1 MKKVTLL
8 RSILT
13 TYDLKFQRKAK
24 KLFSKLGEPVKS
36 QFKEKLKKVLENP
49 HIEANRLYGPL
60 SGCYKI
66 KLKQSGYRLV
76 YKVEDGELIVL
87 VLAIGKRERK
97 EAYLMSERIL
107 DKGLALRNLRPDA
120 KN

>member
-87 VLAIGKRERK
+87 VLTRYYY
-97 EAYLMSERIL
+97 YLSEHPNL
-107 DKGLALRNLRPDA
+107 FESSKGGCSDF
-120 KN
+120 

>member
-1 MKKVTLL
+1 MKTVILL

-13 TYDLKFQRKAK
+13 AYNLKFERKAQ

-49 HIEANRLYGPL
+49 HIEPNRLYGAL

-66 KLKQSGYRLV
+66 KLKQSRYRLV
-76 YKVEDGELIVL
+76 YKVEDGEMIVL

-97 EAYLMSERIL
+97 EAYLMAESML
-107 DKGLALRNLRPDA
+107 DK
-120 KN
+120 